1 MEFCYATEFGSYSP
15 EAYERLLGDAIYGD
29 STLFTRADEV
39 LEAWRLVDAV
49 RDGWQNTPM
58 ALYRQ
63 GSWGPRESDLM
74 LQADGNNWVDLDARA
89 KA

>member
-1 MEFCYATEFGSYSP
+1 
-15 EAYERLLGDAIYGD
+15 
-29 STLFTRADEV
+29 
-39 LEAWRLVDAV
+39 LEAWRIVDAV

>member
-1 MEFCYATEFGSYSP
+1 
-15 EAYERLLGDAIYGD
+15 
-29 STLFTRADEV
+29 V

-49 RDGWQNTPM
+49 RNGWQDNPM

-74 LQADGNNWVDLDARA
+74 LKADGNNWVDLDARA